1 MKLEASLI
9 SYIKNIVKT
18 ASSIGIDGIIIEQTV
33 VRAMDEEKTVVM
45 CQTANI
51 PQLPFESLGIN
62 RINVFTDRLSL
73 VENREG
79 FEVTP
84 IKSDRDDQII
94 ALNMKATGIKVD
106 YRCANIATI
115 SAPKQINDTIK
126 YRVPLNAEAVA
137 LLARG
142 QTAMGADTVTV
153 ISNDNGVAFELADT
167 NNDVFSNIF
176 TTNAEPVGD
185 TVGVD
190 FVNRYPVKTLLALFK
205 QNPDGCFYIGQKGTL
220 KINVNDIDIYVLP
233 RV

>member
-1 MKLEASLI
+1 MKLEAPI
-9 SYIKNIVKT
+9 INYIKNVVKT
-18 ASSIGIDGIIIEQTV
+18 ASSIGIDGIIIEQSV
-33 VRAMDEEKTVVM
+33 VRAMDEDKTVVI
-45 CQTANI
+45 CQTNNI
-51 PQLPFESLGIN
+51 PQLPFSSLGIN

-84 IKSDRDDQII
+84 VQSDRDEQIVS
-94 ALNMKATGIKVD
+94 LNMKASGIKVD

-115 SAPKQINDTIK
+115 SAPKQVNDVAK

-142 QTAMGADTVTV
+142 QTAMGADTVTI
-153 ISNDNGVAFELADT
+153 ISNESGVAFELADS

-176 TTNAEPVGD
+176 TTSAEPVGD
-185 TVGVD
+185 TTDVS

-205 QNPDGCFYIGQKGTL
+205 QNPDGCFYVGQKGTL
-220 KINVNDIDIYVLP
+220 KISVNDLDIYVLP